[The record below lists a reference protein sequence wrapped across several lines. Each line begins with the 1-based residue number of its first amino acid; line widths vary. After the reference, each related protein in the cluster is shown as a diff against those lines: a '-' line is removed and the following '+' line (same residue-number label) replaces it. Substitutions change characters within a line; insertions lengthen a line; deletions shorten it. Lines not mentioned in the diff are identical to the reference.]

1 LLLFKH
7 CDQLSQ
13 ALPEAHK
20 QWLREYSRRQAQSN
34 HDAVHQCPA
43 WEDVAAVAAEEH
55 QAQSLRGVVLALLTE
70 APPQLAEDLTS
81 LYVAWSEDEAEQMD
95 RSIHNYALLCTSGSK
110 TPSLVF
116 NRRARAH
123 IRHPVSFQCS
133 GKLKDALLRWSHRLP
148 ATGSEEQEQQLH
160 GCSASD
166 VRSIV
171 QASFGTS
178 NALSRM
184 RTSYACFCLCNGR
197 SIGDVAHWL
206 GFSTAHVER
215 LYEALTQE

>member
-1 LLLFKH
+1 
-7 CDQLSQ
+7 
-13 ALPEAHK
+13 
-20 QWLREYSRRQAQSN
+20 
-34 HDAVHQCPA
+34 
-43 WEDVAAVAAEEH
+43 
-55 QAQSLRGVVLALLTE
+55 
-70 APPQLAEDLTS
+70 
-81 LYVAWSEDEAEQMD
+81 
-95 RSIHNYALLCTSGSK
+95 
-110 TPSLVF
+110 
-116 NRRARAH
+116 
-123 IRHPVSFQCS
+123 VSFQCPE
-133 GKLKDALLRWSHRLP
+133 KLKDALLRWSHHLP
-148 ATGSEEQEQQLH
+148 ATGSEEQEQQQQLLD
-160 GCSASD
+160 GYSASD